1 MLGKTKTSDTSQ
13 TGQRCLY
20 PAPSLFSK
28 NQLAKESPDSVAP
41 VWPQW
46 LCQPWPQLWISP
58 SCLIG
63 PVSVQSTVLLI
74 GTGSQTEQ

>member
-28 NQLAKESPDSVAP
+28 NQLAKESPDSVAQVVMP
-41 VWPQW
+41 ALAPTLVKSLKSDRSCVFSEHSATYWDR
-46 LCQPWPQLWISP
+46 IS
-58 SCLIG
+58 
-63 PVSVQSTVLLI
+63 
-74 GTGSQTEQ
+74 TE